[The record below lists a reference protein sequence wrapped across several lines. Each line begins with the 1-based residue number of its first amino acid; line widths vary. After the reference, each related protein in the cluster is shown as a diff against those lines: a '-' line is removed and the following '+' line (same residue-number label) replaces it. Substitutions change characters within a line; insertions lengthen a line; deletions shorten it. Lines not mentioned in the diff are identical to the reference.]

1 MKKYLGMSL
10 IEALLSLTVLSA
22 MALGVIQWTAEKKE
36 KELMES
42 FANDINGLLSAVD
55 KRLIID
61 GLSENNLKEQLDK
74 EEFGQSINLAF
85 VSKDNDCGNK
95 NDGWTPKHGENL
107 LLLPCD
113 MWKNKIPYNFD
124 IKSEVIVENEIVNS
138 VSFILSLNKKN
149 LDRNKSLIIQISNLL
164 SKTVNANMVG
174 TQSYSLIDEEGN
186 RYNKMECLKATD
198 KCFIKAEFKVTPMFI
213 LTNDI

>member
-10 IEALLSLTVLSA
+10 IETLLSLTILSA
-22 MALGVIQWTAEKKE
+22 MALGVIQWAAEKKE

-42 FANDINGLLSAVD
+42 FANDINSLLSAVD

-61 GLSENNLKEQLDK
+61 GLNENNLREQLDN
-74 EEFGQSINLAF
+74 ENFGQSINLAF
-85 VSKDNDCGNK
+85 VSRDNNCGNK
-95 NDGWTPKHGENL
+95 NDGWIPQHGENL
-107 LLLPCD
+107 LLLPCN
-113 MWKNKIPYNFD
+113 MWKNKIPYKFN
-124 IKSEVIVENEIVNS
+124 IKSEVVVENQFVYA
-138 VSFILSLNKKN
+138 VSFTLSLNKKN

-186 RYNKMECLKATD
+186 RYNKMECLKASD

-213 LTNDI
+213 LKNDI